1 MASPRLLQA
10 MTGRTRPFCDFED
23 TTRQGEREEEKRAR
37 RKWRP
42 CRKLDSDGDSPSPA
56 TIDLRRG
63 ALGSE
68 TLTKPSLGG
77 CRHRPSNSRFSVS
90 QPLPNPRRNPRGSAL
105 EFSRRRWIALHRPQ
119 PEEDVCGSAAKKET
133 RKSFCRHQEFRRGLS
148 PSGRGFL
155 VVFSTSSG
163 KL

>member
-1 MASPRLLQA
+1 

-42 CRKLDSDGDSPSPA
+42 CRKLDSDGDSPSLA
-56 TIDLRRG
+56 TVDLRRG

-68 TLTKPSLGG
+68 TLTKPRLGG
-77 CRHRPSNSRFSVS
+77 CRHRPANSRFSVS
-90 QPLPNPRRNPRGSAL
+90 QPLPNPRQNPRGPAL
-105 EFSRRRWIALHRPQ
+105 EFSRRRWIALAVATIDPSRRKTYVVVPQ
-119 PEEDVCGSAAKKET
+119 RRRHERVDVGTKNV
-133 RKSFCRHQEFRRGLS
+133 RRGLS